1 MQYKISFQQIDYFLT
16 VADVL
21 SFTEAARILYIS
33 QPALSKQINVIE
45 TELGFPLF
53 VRNKRHV
60 VLTPEGISLH
70 RDWKS

>member
-53 VRNKRHV
+53 VRNNVMLCLPRKEFPSTETGKV
-60 VLTPEGISLH
+60 
-70 RDWKS
+70 